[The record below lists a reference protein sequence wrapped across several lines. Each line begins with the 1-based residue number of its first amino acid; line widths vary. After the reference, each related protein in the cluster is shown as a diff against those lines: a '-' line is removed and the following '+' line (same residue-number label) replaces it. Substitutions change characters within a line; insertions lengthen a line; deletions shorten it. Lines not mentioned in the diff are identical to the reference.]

1 MKKTFTI
8 NISGIVFNI
17 DEDAYEKLGSYL
29 RKIKKHFQGSEGG
42 EEIINDIE
50 SRIAEI
56 LQDKMSDKKQVVTI
70 DDIDEIIEIMGQ
82 PDEFTEESSEEDKAE
97 DETFEAPRYK
107 RLYRDVDS
115 RMLGGVCAGIAAY
128 LKTDPVWIR
137 LIFVVLTLFSGIG
150 ILIYLIMWIV
160 VPEARTTAEKLE
172 MKGRRVNI
180 SNIEKSIQDE
190 VDHLKDKINDLTDEA
205 KNTFKKKSKDV
216 NAPRDP
222 VPGLITSFFRIVGRL
237 ILILAGLIF
246 FLLGISFLV
255 ILISSILGGGTFFVF
270 EDIYVTPFPET
281 GIFNILV
288 ETTSNI
294 PVIKTTLALVT
305 GIPIIMLIILSLTW
319 IFGLKRNRTIGIV
332 ALNIWVI
339 SLIVLLVF
347 VFNFARDFRFEGDHT
362 RESIINTIPEKTLKI
377 NSNES
382 AIDYS
387 DYSLI
392 KSRDWI
398 VTDNGY
404 EFEAFGKPDLTF
416 HLSDDKSCRLVL
428 LTRARGKTY
437 FEAKSRAR
445 KIIYNYS
452 FNDTTLLLDHHFRL
466 AENEV
471 WRDQELN
478 LKLYL
483 PQGQKISIGQNMSDI
498 LSIKN
503 EYSRHYME
511 GRDFIM
517 TKNGLELYEKGLSA
531 TEKSNDIH
539 AINKAGFFQVF
550 SGLVFNNYSLLPVR

>member
-82 PDEFTEESSEEDKAE
+82 PDEFTEENPEEDKAE

-190 VDHLKDKINDLTDEA
+190 VEHLKDKINDLTDEA

-216 NAPRDP
+216 NTPRDP
-222 VPGLITSFFRIVGRL
+222 VPGLITSFFRILGRL
-237 ILILAGLIF
+237 ILILAGVIF

-255 ILISSILGGGTFFVF
+255 ILISSILGGGSFFVF

-281 GIFNILV
+281 GFFNMLV
-288 ETTSNI
+288 ETPSNI

-305 GIPIIMLIILSLTW
+305 GIPIIMLIIISLAW

-332 ALNIWVI
+332 ALNVWVI

-362 RESIINTIPEKTLKI
+362 REAIINTIPEKTLEI

-382 AIDYS
+382 AIDNR
-387 DYSLI
+387 DYALI
-392 KSRDWI
+392 MSRDWI
-398 VTDNGY
+398 ITDNGN

-416 HLSDDKSCRLVL
+416 HLSDDNSCRLL
-428 LTRARGKTY
+428 LFTQARGKTE
-437 FEAKSRAR
+437 FDAESRAR
-445 KIIYNYS
+445 EMIYNYS
-452 FNDTTLLLDHHFRL
+452 FNDTALLLDRHFRL
-466 AENEV
+466 AENQV

-483 PQGQKISIGQNMSDI
+483 PLGQKIRIGRNMSDI

-503 EYSRHYME
+503 EYSRNYME
-511 GRDFIM
+511 GREFIM
-517 TKNGLELYEKGLSA
+517 TKNGLQLYEKEISA
-531 TEKSNDIH
+531 AETANEINVT
-539 AINKAGFFQVF
+539 NKAGFFQIF
-550 SGLVFNNYSLLPVR
+550 SGLVFNNYSLFPVR

>member
-281 GIFNILV
+281 GLFNMLV
-288 ETTSNI
+288 ETPSNI

-332 ALNIWVI
+332 ALNVWVI

-382 AIDYS
+382 AIDNN

-392 KSRDWI
+392 MSRDWI
-398 VTDNGY
+398 ITDNGY

-428 LTRARGKTY
+428 LAQARGKTE

-445 KIIYNYS
+445 EIIYNYS
-452 FNDTTLLLDHHFRL
+452 FNDTTLILDQHFRL

-483 PQGQKISIGQNMSDI
+483 PQGQKISIGRNMSDI

-531 TEKSNDIH
+531 AEKSNDIH
-539 AINKAGFFQVF
+539 AINKAGFFQIF

>member
-56 LQDKMSDKKQVVTI
+56 LQNKMSDKKQVVII

-82 PDEFTEESSEEDKAE
+82 PDEFTGESSEENKAE

-115 RMLGGVCAGIAAY
+115 RLLGGVCAGIAAY

-150 ILIYLIMWIV
+150 VLIYLILWIV

-205 KNTFKKKSKDV
+205 KNTFKKKSKNV

-222 VPGLITSFFRIVGRL
+222 VPGLIKSFFSVLGRL
-237 ILILAGLIF
+237 ILILAGVIF

-255 ILISSILGGGTFFVF
+255 FLIASILGGGTFFIF

-281 GIFNILV
+281 GFLNMLV
-288 ETTSNI
+288 ESPSNI

-305 GIPIIMLIILSLTW
+305 GIPIIMLIILGLTW
-319 IFGLKRNRTIGIV
+319 IFGLKRNRAIGIV
-332 ALNIWVI
+332 ALNVWVI
-339 SLIVLLVF
+339 SLVVLLVF
-347 VFNFARDFRFEGDHT
+347 VFNFARDFRFEGDYS
-362 RESIINTIPEKTLKI
+362 REEIIKTIPAKTLI
-377 NSNES
+377 IISNES
-382 AIDYS
+382 AIDKR
-387 DYSLI
+387 DYALI
-392 KSRDWI
+392 MSRDWI
-398 VTDNGY
+398 ITDNGY
-404 EFEAFGKPDLTF
+404 EFEALGKPDLTF
-416 HLSDDKSCRLVL
+416 HLSDDSSCRLVL
-428 LTRARGKTY
+428 YTQARGKTK
-437 FEAKSRAR
+437 FDAESRAR
-445 KIIYNYS
+445 EIIYNYS
-452 FNDTTLLLDHHFRL
+452 FNDSTLFLDHHFRL
-466 AENEV
+466 ANNEV

-483 PQGQKISIGQNMSDI
+483 PHGQRIRIGRDMSEI
-498 LSIKN
+498 LSTRN
-503 EYSRHYME
+503 EFSRYYMDE
-511 GRDFIM
+511 KEFIM
-517 TKNGLELYEKGLSA
+517 TENGLQRYEKELTA
-531 TEKSNDIH
+531 AENSNEVH
-539 AINKAGFFQVF
+539 MTSKAGFLQIF
-550 SGLVFNNYSLLPVR
+550 SGLVFNNYNLFPVR